1 MFCKRTKFPPSTF
14 FPDGLPLARQRVE
27 KTDREKY
34 LARPVCSAA
43 REATGEITNLPHRD
57 LRTRP
62 SLHFQCSLYGLT
74 NVFFSVFFFTKV
86 PTARKSL
93 RTRVA
98 ELVEVSTLSTLW
110 TRFSWRKATAW
121 LNVLDVDIQGCPGV
135 WSHTGVSSRFGM
147 PPPPRVAFGECRERL
162 LRAKGSLRWQP
173 VPPGALPRQVLP
185 RVGTSRSARPGRLT
199 RLACAGLR
207 TEVG

>member
-1 MFCKRTKFPPSTF
+1 MLRCQGSNRGNNEP
-14 FPDGLPLARQRVE
+14 
-27 KTDREKY
+27 
-34 LARPVCSAA
+34 
-43 REATGEITNLPHRD
+43 ATPR
-57 LRTRP
+57 
-62 SLHFQCSLYGLT
+62 LT
-74 NVFFSVFFFTKV
+74 NTTLSAFSVLTLRVNQRLFLGLFFTKV